1 MVKLLK
7 NLSPIDWLLLAISI
21 ACSVVQVKLDL
32 KTPEYMA
39 QITTYIQTEQGT
51 TSKILEVGA
60 KMLFVAI
67 LSLVVASLTA
77 IIIAKVSASFSAN
90 LRKETFSKVL
100 DLSIDQ
106 INNFSIASL
115 ITRSTNDITH
125 IHTFLIMGIQV
136 FFKAP
141 ILSVMTLHK
150 ISTKSWQWS
159 AATFTSIALLFVIII
174 VYLLLTAKKFR
185 HIQELTDSINRVT
198 RENLSGIQVVRAYNA
213 EDYQERKFNDINHD
227 LMGKTLFTNI
237 ASAFFMSGID
247 VITNGLSL
255 SIYCIGAYLIYN
267 AADVENRIGLFSDM
281 IVYSSYAMQ
290 LLSAFMMI
298 ISIIISLPSALISG
312 KRILEILKSKSEIK
326 DGEYT
331 GNRDE
336 SNTIIEFKN
345 VWFWYPN
352 SNDCSL
358 RRIEFKVEKGQ
369 TIGII
374 GSTGCGKTTLVN
386 MILRLQD
393 ATEGEI
399 FIKNVNIK
407 NYKKE
412 SLTSMIGYAPQNI
425 FLFSGSISY
434 NVAYSDNK
442 IVTKPDERE
451 VLEAIDTSQA
461 REFVDQLDD
470 KIESQIS
477 QNGTNFS
484 GGQKQRIAIARALYK
499 HPEILIFDDSFSALD
514 YRTDAMVRK
523 GLKEKHKD
531 AVKII
536 VSQRISTILHADNI
550 IVMEKGRIVGIG
562 KHDDLMKD
570 CDVYKQI
577 AVSQLEEVVI

>member
-1 MVKLLK
+1 M
-7 NLSPIDWLLLAISI
+7 
-21 ACSVVQVKLDL
+21 
-32 KTPEYMA
+32 
-39 QITTYIQTEQGT
+39 
-51 TSKILEVGA
+51 
-60 KMLFVAI
+60 
-67 LSLVVASLTA
+67 
-77 IIIAKVSASFSAN
+77 
-90 LRKETFSKVL
+90 
-100 DLSIDQ
+100 
-106 INNFSIASL
+106 
-115 ITRSTNDITH
+115 
-125 IHTFLIMGIQV
+125 
-136 FFKAP
+136 
-141 ILSVMTLHK
+141 
-150 ISTKSWQWS
+150 
-159 AATFTSIALLFVIII
+159 
-174 VYLLLTAKKFR
+174 
-185 HIQELTDSINRVT
+185 
-198 RENLSGIQVVRAYNA
+198 
-213 EDYQERKFNDINHD
+213 
-227 LMGKTLFTNI
+227 
-237 ASAFFMSGID
+237 
-247 VITNGLSL
+247 
-255 SIYCIGAYLIYN
+255 
-267 AADVENRIGLFSDM
+267 
-281 IVYSSYAMQ
+281 
-290 LLSAFMMI
+290 
-298 ISIIISLPSALISG
+298 
-312 KRILEILKSKSEIK
+312 
-326 DGEYT
+326 
-331 GNRDE
+331 
-336 SNTIIEFKN
+336 
-345 VWFWYPN
+345 
-352 SNDCSL
+352 
-358 RRIEFKVEKGQ
+358 EKGQ